1 MRALRS
7 SAKYSVCVLRG
18 CHYNRPMEFIALAW
32 DFLVHLDKHLAAFLA
47 QYGTWVYALL
57 FMIVFCETG
66 FVVTPFLPGDSLLF
80 VVGALAATGGLAI
93 GVVIPLLV
101 AAALLGDNTNY
112 WAGRWLGPKVFRWE
126 DSVFF
131 SRKHLDRTRAFYAK
145 HGGKTIIIARFM
157 PFVRTFAPF
166 VAGVGRMPY
175 PRYIAFCI
183 AGALLWVVS
192 LTMLGYFFG
201 NIPVV
206 KRNLTVVIFAIIALS
221 LSPILFEYLK
231 ARRAARTQLPA
242 D

>member
-1 MRALRS
+1 
-7 SAKYSVCVLRG
+7 
-18 CHYNRPMEFIALAW
+18 MELISLAW
-32 DFLVHLDKHLAAFLA
+32 DFLVHLDAHIAAFLA
-47 QYGTWVYALL
+47 EHGAWVYGLL
-57 FMIVFCETG
+57 FLIVFCETG
-66 FVVTPFLPGDSLLF
+66 LVVIPFLPGDSLLF
-80 VVGALAATGGLAI
+80 VVGALAATGGLSI
-93 GVVIPLLV
+93 GLVIVLLI

-112 WAGRWLGPKVFRWE
+112 WIGRWLGPKVFRWE
-126 DSVFF
+126 NSILFN
-131 SRKHLDRTRAFYAK
+131 RKHLDRTRAFYDK

-175 PRYIAFCI
+175 VRYIGFCI

-206 KRNLTVVIFAIIALS
+206 KKNLTVVIFGIIALS
-221 LSPILFEYLK
+221 LMPMVYEYFK
-231 ARRAARTQLPA
+231 ARRAARPQLPA